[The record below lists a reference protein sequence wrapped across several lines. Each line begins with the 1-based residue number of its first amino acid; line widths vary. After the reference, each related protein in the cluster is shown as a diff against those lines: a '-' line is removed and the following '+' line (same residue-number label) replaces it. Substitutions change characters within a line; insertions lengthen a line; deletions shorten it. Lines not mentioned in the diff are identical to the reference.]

1 MLLNGKE
8 YDIGTLVKNLDTASN
23 SFVKVGNLMLTK
35 REVNILK
42 RNFIK
47 YECASSLSDLRIKI
61 EELMKDESLDED
73 YSYELE
79 SVLDSIT
86 ERDYYDYR
94 SHDRRQKD

>member
-61 EELMKDESLDED
+61 EEVMKDESLDE
-73 YSYELE
+73 E

>member
-8 YDIGTLVKNLDTASN
+8 YDISTLVKNLDTASN

-42 RNFIK
+42 
-47 YECASSLSDLRIKI
+47 ECASSLSDLRIKI
-61 EELMKDESLDED
+61 EEVMKDESLDED